1 MQELSERGFAILVA
15 LLLAGSGY
23 WVATHEREAEPLP
36 GGPGSPGGDYLAWGE
51 PVWLP
56 RAPECVDEDN
66 GQLYPEFAIGY
77 EPSIA
82 VDQQGNLYY
91 TAHKDLRWSGPNGGP
106 GGGEGGAPGPGPFV
120 CGFPWPGG
128 SQTSWDYYASWFFVS
143 QDGGE
148 TWGPPNDWG
157 TADFGSQYPGD
168 EGDIGV
174 DANGRVY
181 FVDTT
186 LEDNWLHIWD
196 DGGNAHANSQ
206 RLQSTTADDRPW
218 VTAHG
223 DGVVHYLG
231 NNGVSVPG
239 IPLTDGTSGV
249 GRYWYYRGTTVG
261 DQVVFDQG
269 RVIEGGWAHIAAET
283 DGPHVY
289 IVQEANNGGSGGV
302 KVWVSDDWGAN
313 WAEPVTI
320 GPLEGS
326 HPEGYPWIAAGENG
340 TVMVTWQESPQGGKA
355 AGTLYLS
362 RSDDYGVTWEY
373 WDVTPR
379 EAVFLYP
386 TIDLGTENRLGF
398 AYYAN
403 EGNGTHGEHTA
414 GDRWYLYGAIADDL
428 QVGEQLEFLKA
439 DPQPLHTSSEAEA
452 AADDLHPLHDFFEA
466 VIAPDGSLN
475 IAYQYNLGQHPWEV
489 DEEQRY
495 LMFIR
500 GELA

>member
-51 PVWLP
+51 PVFLP
-56 RAPECVDEDN
+56 RASGCVDDGN
-66 GQLYPEFAIGY
+66 GQIFPEYAIGY

-82 VDQQGNLYY
+82 VDAEGNLYY

-106 GGGEGGAPGPGPFV
+106 GGGGPGPFV

-157 TADFGSQYPGD
+157 AADFGSQYPGD

-186 LEDNWLHIWD
+186 LEDNWLHVWD
-196 DGGNAHANSQ
+196 DGGNSHANSQ

-313 WAEPVTI
+313 WAEPVIVGHPCGRAWLTWRLRR
-320 GPLEGS
+320 GGGS
-326 HPEGYPWIAAGENG
+326 AG
-340 TVMVTWQESPQGGKA
+340 WA
-355 AGTLYLS
+355 
-362 RSDDYGVTWEY
+362 
-373 WDVTPR
+373 
-379 EAVFLYP
+379 
-386 TIDLGTENRLGF
+386 
-398 AYYAN
+398 
-403 EGNGTHGEHTA
+403 
-414 GDRWYLYGAIADDL
+414 
-428 QVGEQLEFLKA
+428 
-439 DPQPLHTSSEAEA
+439 
-452 AADDLHPLHDFFEA
+452 
-466 VIAPDGSLN
+466 
-475 IAYQYNLGQHPWEV
+475 
-489 DEEQRY
+489 
-495 LMFIR
+495 
-500 GELA
+500 

>member
-1 MQELSERGFAILVA
+1 MQELSERSFAILVA
-15 LLLAGSGY
+15 ILLVGSGY
-23 WVATHEREAEPLP
+23 WVATHEREPEPLP
-36 GGPGSPGGDYLAWGE
+36 GGPGGSGGDYLAWGE
-51 PVWLP
+51 PVFLP
-56 RAPECVDEDN
+56 RAPACVAEGN
-66 GQLYPEFAIGY
+66 GQNFPEYAIGY

-82 VDQQGNLYY
+82 VDAEGNLYY

-106 GGGEGGAPGPGPFV
+106 GGGGPGPFV

-157 TADFGSQYPGD
+157 AADFGSQYPGD

-218 VTAHG
+218 ITAHG

-289 IVQEANNGGSGGV
+289 IVQETNNGGGGV
-302 KVWVSDDWGAN
+302 KVWVSDNWGED
-313 WAEPVTI
+313 WAEPVTV

-386 TIDLGTENRLGF
+386 TIDLGAENRLGF